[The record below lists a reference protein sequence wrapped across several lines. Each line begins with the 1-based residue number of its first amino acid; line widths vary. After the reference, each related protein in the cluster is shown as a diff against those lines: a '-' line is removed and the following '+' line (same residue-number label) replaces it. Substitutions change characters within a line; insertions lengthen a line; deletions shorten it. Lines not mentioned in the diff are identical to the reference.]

1 MTEKQS
7 SKLDFEK
14 LMSDIE
20 NGMRDMGRS
29 ARRIA
34 EFLYSNTDEAALLS
48 TAEVAQA
55 CHVHSSSVVRF
66 AQTLGFSGYKQL
78 QGVLKTQYK
87 SNLER
92 LETLQSSEPIETSGR
107 RFSIFVLAD

>member
-55 CHVHSSSVVRF
+55 CHVHSS
-66 AQTLGFSGYKQL
+66 
-78 QGVLKTQYK
+78 
-87 SNLER
+87 
-92 LETLQSSEPIETSGR
+92 
-107 RFSIFVLAD
+107 